1 MFTTY
6 NTDIC
11 SYSSSRGLENRD
23 ERKPFQIE
31 LPKNEYTLQQAK
43 IYAIKNDYPIIVE
56 TKRGNLWYLKGYG
69 CDRKKLQ
76 ELINHQIK
84 QKYRPESNLYFIN
97 K

>member
-1 MFTTY
+1 MNNRNINITDITDISNINYIANPY
-6 NTDIC
+6 NT
-11 SYSSSRGLENRD
+11 
-23 ERKPFQIE
+23 
-31 LPKNEYTLQQAK
+31 AK

>member
-6 NTDIC
+6 KTDIA
-11 SYSSSRGLENRD
+11 SSRG
-23 ERKPFQIE
+23 QIK
-31 LPKNEYTLQQAK
+31 LHKNEYTLQQAK

>member
-6 NTDIC
+6 KTDIA
-11 SYSSSRGLENRD
+11 SSRG
-23 ERKPFQIE
+23 QIK
-31 LPKNEYTLQQAK
+31 LHKNEYTLQQAK
-43 IYAIKNDYPIIVE
+43 DYAIEKKYPIIVE
-56 TKRGNLWYLKGYG
+56 TKRGNFWYLKGYG